1 MFSHDLA
8 WGVFGVIIL
17 VMFAIDLGFF
27 HRESHKLT
35 LREATIW
42 SVVWIALALIFNA
55 WIFYTEG
62 AEHGLLFL
70 SGYLTEKSLSVDNL
84 FVFLIIFSYFHVP
97 EKYQHKVLFYGIIGA
112 IITRGILIATG
123 IALLQKFEWLTYVL
137 GLFLVYAGI
146 HAALQKDL
154 KDIKLDLEHNRVLS
168 YMRRHLPLTERYH
181 EGDFFLRLD
190 GKFFFTPL
198 FLVLLAIE
206 MTDIVFALDS
216 IPAILA
222 ITRDPFLVFSSN
234 LFAILGLRALYFVLA
249 GTLETFRYLHRGV
262 SAVLVFVGIKMLITH
277 FADLSG
283 TITLAVIATL
293 LVGSILASV
302 LLPESKK

>member
-1 MFSHDLA
+1 MFSHDVA

-27 HRESHKLT
+27 HRESHKLS
-35 LREATIW
+35 LREAIIW
-42 SVVWIALALIFNA
+42 SVVWIVLALIFNA

-84 FVFLIIFSYFHVP
+84 FVFIIIFSYFHVP
-97 EKYQHKVLFYGIIGA
+97 DKYQHKVLFYGIIGA

-181 EGDFFLRLD
+181 EGHFFLRLD

-262 SAVLVFVGIKMLITH
+262 SAVLVFVGVKMLITH
-277 FADLSG
+277 FVDLSG
-283 TITLAVIATL
+283 TVTLVVIATL
-293 LVGSILASV
+293 LVGSILASMM
-302 LLPESKK
+302 LPERKE